1 MLGVVE
7 LMEIEVKLLLVLKYF
22 GVSINGDGENCKF
35 YKGVGEIII
44 GDEYCGVDESEG
56 PVNGNEN
63 VLDALSMVLYTLI
76 LIPLVKYVLIVL
88 WANDD
93 SKGGIFAL
101 YSLLCR
107 HEKVNLLP
115 NQLRSDARISSFRL
129 EVSSPELE
137 SSLEIKER
145 LEASVTLK
153 KLFLM
158 LIFRGTSIVIADGD
172 VKPAMSG
179 ILANSTKFFD
189 LRSG

>member
-1 MLGVVE
+1 MVEKECNKQRGGKKMRFLFIHLIDLVGVDVGGCG
-7 LMEIEVKLLLVLKYF
+7 ID
-22 GVSINGDGENCKF
+22 GDR
-35 YKGVGEIII
+35 GEIII

-56 PVNGNEN
+56 EIAITM
-63 VLDALSMVLYTLI
+63 DT
-76 LIPLVKYVLIVL
+76 VK
-88 WANDD
+88 
-93 SKGGIFAL
+93 
-101 YSLLCR
+101 